1 MKPSFFSCLDR
12 QDACIKFSIL
22 ALTVFS
28 LIFPL
33 YPRHVQAAG
42 KDMRK
47 APPIHIK
54 SDTMEAADKDGTV
67 IFRGN
72 VVAIRGDLTINSDSL
87 KIIYKNSDEK
97 DADGKKKRTLSR
109 IIATGHVKIVQGK
122 KVGTGKEAVYDKGS
136 EKLVLI
142 GDAQVWEGE
151 NRIKGTRI
159 TLYLNENRS
168 VVESTGN
175 QKVEATVYAD

>member
-1 MKPSFFSCLDR
+1 MPCLSR
-12 QDACIKFSIL
+12 PGACLKISIL
-22 ALTVFS
+22 AVSIFS
-28 LIFPL
+28 CIFFL
-33 YPRHVQAAG
+33 YACHVNAAS
-42 KDMRK
+42 KDKKK

-54 SDTMEAADKDGTV
+54 SDTMEAVDKNGTV

-87 KIIYKNSDEK
+87 KIIYKNSGGK
-97 DADGKKKRTLSR
+97 TSDGKKQRTLSR
-109 IIATGHVKIVQGK
+109 IIATGHVKIIQGK
-122 KVGTGKEAVYDKGS
+122 KVGTGKEAIYDKGS
-136 EKLVLI
+136 EKLVLL
-142 GDAQVWEGE
+142 GDAQVWEGS

-168 VVESTGN
+168 VVESSGK